1 AVFLDFKMP
10 GTDGLE
16 VLRRLRGDS
25 RTATLPVVM
34 LTAFASSSNTIE
46 AMKLGAFEHLT
57 KPLRRREIE
66 ALLGRM
72 LSPVRVP
79 VQSPEPAHDR
89 LIGMSEPMRE
99 VQKLIG
105 RAAAGDATVLITGET
120 GTGKELIARTLHE
133 SSARSAAAF
142 IAVNCAAIPRELL
155 ESELFGHVKG
165 AFTGAISARA

>member
-1 AVFLDFKMP
+1 MRCSTLRLEAGSRFRYIGPTAGCALP

-89 LIGMSEPMRE
+89 LI
-99 VQKLIG
+99 
-105 RAAAGDATVLITGET
+105 
-120 GTGKELIARTLHE
+120 
-133 SSARSAAAF
+133 
-142 IAVNCAAIPRELL
+142 
-155 ESELFGHVKG
+155 
-165 AFTGAISARA
+165 